1 MTKPYNPNTQGW
13 GFALVV
19 CLLTA
24 GLAGT
29 AYTIHKNT
37 YRHPRDPMTTQVGA
51 TADAAES
58 HEGGEHEMDEHAE
71 GEEHVEGAAQPAGEE
86 QGTH

>member
-37 YRHPRDPMTTQVGA
+37 YRHPRDPMTQQVGA
-51 TADAAES
+51 AADA
-58 HEGGEHEMDEHAE
+58 HE
-71 GEEHVEGAAQPAGEE
+71 GEEHGEAAHGEEKAEGAGHEDAKTEGAAGE
-86 QGTH
+86 H

>member
-1 MTKPYNPNTQGW
+1 MSKPYNPNTQGW

-19 CLLTA
+19 CALTA

-37 YRHPRDPMTTQVGA
+37 YRHPRDPMTTQVYSDRDAEKASKAGKP
-51 TADAAES
+51 AAEGED
-58 HEGGEHEMDEHAE
+58 HGGEH
-71 GEEHVEGAAQPAGEE
+71 
-86 QGTH
+86 

>member
-1 MTKPYNPNTQGW
+1 MSKPYNPNTQGW

-37 YRHPRDPMTTQVGA
+37 YRHPRDPMATQVGWE
-51 TADAAES
+51 ADAAAS
-58 HEGGEHEMDEHAE
+58 HETPSHEPNGE
-71 GEEHVEGAAQPAGEE
+71 GEEHVEAPADDHGE
-86 QGTH
+86 H

>member
-1 MTKPYNPNTQGW
+1 MSKPYNPNTQGW

-19 CLLTA
+19 CALTA

-37 YRHPRDPMTTQVGA
+37 YRHPRDPMTTQVNA
-51 TADAAES
+51 YADSTKAANKGKPAAEGED
-58 HEGGEHEMDEHAE
+58 HGGEH
-71 GEEHVEGAAQPAGEE
+71 
-86 QGTH
+86 

>member
-1 MTKPYNPNTQGW
+1 MSKPYNPNTQGW

-19 CLLTA
+19 CVITA

-37 YRHPRDPMTTQVGA
+37 YRHPRDPMAVQVYQERDSVKNA
-51 TADAAES
+51 
-58 HEGGEHEMDEHAE
+58 GGESHAE
-71 GEEHVEGAAQPAGEE
+71 GEDHDEH
-86 QGTH
+86 

>member
-19 CLLTA
+19 CVLTA
-24 GLAGT
+24 GLMGT

-37 YRHPRDPMTTQVGA
+37 YRHPRDPMATQVYSERDSSKA
-51 TADAAES
+51 TK
-58 HEGGEHEMDEHAE
+58 GGEAHAE
-71 GEEHVEGAAQPAGEE
+71 ADDYGA
-86 QGTH
+86 H

>member
-1 MTKPYNPNTQGW
+1 MSKPYNPNTQGW

-37 YRHPRDPMTTQVGA
+37 YRHPRDPMATQVGWE
-51 TADAAES
+51 ADAAAKNATPS
-58 HEGGEHEMDEHAE
+58 TDGEA
-71 GEEHVEGAAQPAGEE
+71 HVASPAGE
-86 QGTH
+86 H